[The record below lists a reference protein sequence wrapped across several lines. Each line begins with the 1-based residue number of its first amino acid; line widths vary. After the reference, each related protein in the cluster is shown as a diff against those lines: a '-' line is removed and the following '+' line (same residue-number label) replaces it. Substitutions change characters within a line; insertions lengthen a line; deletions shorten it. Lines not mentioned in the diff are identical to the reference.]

1 MANLSVQL
9 SGFSLRNPV
18 ISASGT
24 FGYGEEYADIVPFDE
39 IGAITVKGVSP
50 HPSDG
55 NPMPRTCE
63 VFGGMLNAIGLQ
75 NPGIDRFISNE
86 HYLPYLRKLP
96 CPVIVNIWGTSI
108 AEYGEVAARLEAE
121 KDGIAA
127 LELNISC
134 PNVHAGGIAFGTE
147 PAKAAD
153 VVRTV
158 RAATTLPLITKL
170 SPNVTRIADFAVAA
184 RDAGS
189 DMLSLINTFTGLS
202 IDIERRRS
210 RIANFTGGYSGPG
223 IKPIAVRMVH
233 DVHKAVPE
241 VPLIGM
247 GGICSAEDAIE
258 FIMAGA
264 TAVGVGTAIF
274 ANPRCLVEIPRRMAE
289 WMDAHGVKE
298 LAEITGVV

>member
-1 MANLSVQL
+1 MADLHVQL
-9 SGFSLRNPV
+9 KGFSLRNPV
-18 ISASGT
+18 VAASGT
-24 FGYGEEYADIVPFDE
+24 FGYGEEYAGLVPFGE
-39 IGAITVKGVSP
+39 LGAIAVKGVSP
-50 HPSDG
+50 RPSDG
-55 NPMPRTCE
+55 NPMPRTAE
-63 VFGGMLNAIGLQ
+63 IFGGMLNAIGLQ
-75 NPGIDRFISNE
+75 NPGIDRFIADP
-86 HYLPYLRKLP
+86 HYLPFLRTLP
-96 CPVIVNIWGTSI
+96 CPVIVNIWGTTI

-121 KDGIAA
+121 KEGIAA

-134 PNVHAGGIAFGTE
+134 PNVHAGGIAFGTD
-147 PAKAAD
+147 PAKAAE

-158 RAATTLPLITKL
+158 RRETTLPLITKL

-189 DMLSLINTFTGLS
+189 DMLSLVNTFTGLS

-233 DVHKAVPE
+233 EVHRAVPE
-241 VPLIGM
+241 VPLVGM
-247 GGICSAEDAIE
+247 GGIRCAEDAIE

-274 ANPRCLVEIPRRMAE
+274 ADPRCRVEIPRRMAA
-289 WMDAHGVKE
+289 WMDAHGVAT
-298 LAEITGVV
+298 LAEITGIV